1 MDAGGKLTA
10 VDAAFPREEAIAAIQ
25 DSHAPSPTTEDD
37 CDDLYGD
44 VDLGFLPLSP
54 PSPSPTS
61 PPKTPS
67 PGRSVVSPSPPP
79 RRGPL
84 PAPPAKPEPQPPKH
98 TPQQQ
103 QQPPLL
109 PAAKPTP
116 PLQHHRPPQ
125 AQHASPP
132 TTAVFIG
139 ELPYWTTDAEVEGA
153 LAPHGALHGL
163 HFFTDKLTGKSRGFC
178 RADFLRP
185 DAAASAAAALHGRT
199 FDGRHCV
206 ASLSCPPALLPFG
219 GDDPH
224 VHAPLAARGR
234 GRGRGGGNGGN
245 SMTARANVGP
255 PLGDP
260 PALAPP
266 PRPQLPFGGMLGGSG
281 GAGYGVFAPM
291 IGQCNSAIGTSMMP
305 PVVAPH
311 VNPAF
316 LAAGGMAMGG
326 TGVWYDQRMAGD
338 MWVGQQPWNF
348 GGYGMPRPQQK
359 PPMQQPHRNG
369 DYGKMRGT
377 ARRGRPAGGRNEGDI
392 GNANGN
398 ERGHPDRRQCG
409 RDHDGFDLSRKHGH
423 EERGRYQPRV
433 LEEEMEHE
441 RLWDE
446 RDRYG
451 GDKRRYQE
459 YPECDYER
467 RGRARSRSPSRDG
480 DEDDHPRRRKLSV
493 LLQSWST
500 TSTPQSGSPPGVTV
514 ESMLTRIN

>member
-1 MDAGGKLTA
+1 MDAGGELTA
-10 VDAAFPREEAIAAIQ
+10 VDAAFPPAEAIAAVH

-54 PSPSPTS
+54 PSHYPTS

-67 PGRSVVSPSPPP
+67 PGHSAMSPSPPPPPPPP

-84 PAPPAKPEPQPPKH
+84 PDPTAKAEPEPPKP

-103 QQPPLL
+103 PQPLL
-109 PAAKPTP
+109 PAAKPAP
-116 PLQHHRPPQ
+116 PR
-125 AQHASPP
+125 ASPP

-178 RADFLRP
+178 RADFLSP

-206 ASLSCPPALLPFG
+206 ASLSCPPALLPLGGGGG

-224 VHAPLAARGR
+224 VHAPRAARGR
-234 GRGRGGGNGGN
+234 GRGRGGGHGGN
-245 SMTARANVGP
+245 STTARGNVGP

-266 PRPQLPFGGMLGGSG
+266 PRPQLPFGGGMLGGGG
-281 GAGYGVFAPM
+281 GAGYGGFAPM
-291 IGQCNSAIGTSMMP
+291 IGQCNAAIGTSMMP
-305 PVVAPH
+305 SVVSPH

-316 LAAGGMAMGG
+316 LAASGMAMGG
-326 TGVWYDQRMAGD
+326 TGMWYDQRMTG

-348 GGYGMPRPQQK
+348 GGYGMPRHQQK
-359 PPMQQPHRNG
+359 PPMQQPNRNG
-369 DYGKMRGT
+369 DYGTVRGT
-377 ARRGRPAGGRNEGDI
+377 AWRGRPAGGRNEGDT

-398 ERGHPDRRQCG
+398 ERGYPDRRQCG
-409 RDHDGFDLSRKHGH
+409 RGRDGFDLSRKHGH
-423 EERGRYQPRV
+423 EERGRYRPRV
-433 LEEEMEHE
+433 LEEEREHE
-441 RLWDE
+441 RNWDE
-446 RDRYG
+446 SDRYG
-451 GDKRRYQE
+451 GDRRRYQE
-459 YPECDYER
+459 YPERDFER
-467 RGRARSRSPSRDG
+467 RGRVRSRSSSRDG
-480 DEDDHPRRRKLSV
+480 DDDDHPGRHC
-493 LLQSWST
+493 
-500 TSTPQSGSPPGVTV
+500 
-514 ESMLTRIN
+514 